1 MSPENFYLTTLLLMS
16 TYSITIYNKPTT
28 TIKSDGPPL
37 TVDHA
42 ANRTLRQIK
51 TDDDNKKTDST
62 IKTSKKK
69 SNQCKISPNNS
80 SKKQELARTKIS
92 QHTDQVETIQE
103 QKNKLINKTV
113 TVKNNITTDMLKY
126 KHWSGIHEPSF
137 ILTVNGKKIE
147 QGKQK
152 KIPIKDNILE
162 IRYDYSFAKG
172 IRKGAKIVS
181 CNVENDTKDVDI
193 SFSWNSEWHIK
204 TDHAQPQKAK
214 TVAFSG

>member
-1 MSPENFYLTTLLLMS
+1 MLFEKFYLTTLLLMS
-16 TYSITIYNKPTT
+16 TYSTIIYNQPSATVKPA
-28 TIKSDGPPL
+28 GLPL

-42 ANRTLRQIK
+42 ASRTLRQIK
-51 TDDDNKKTDST
+51 TGKNNKKTACT
-62 IKTSKKK
+62 VKTSKQK
-69 SNQCKISPNNS
+69 SNQYEISPNNS
-80 SKKQELARTKIS
+80 SKKQKLAHTKTS
-92 QHTDQVETIQE
+92 QHTDQVETTKE
-103 QKNKLINKTV
+103 QKNKFINKTV

-152 KIPIKDNILE
+152 KIPVKDNILE

-181 CNVENDTKDVDI
+181 CNVQNDTKDVDI